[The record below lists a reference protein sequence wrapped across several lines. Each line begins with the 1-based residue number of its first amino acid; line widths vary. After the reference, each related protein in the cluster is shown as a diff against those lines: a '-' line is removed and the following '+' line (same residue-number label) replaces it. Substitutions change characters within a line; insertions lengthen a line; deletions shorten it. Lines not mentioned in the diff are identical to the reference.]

1 MVFSSIVFLFAFLP
15 IVLTVYYVLK
25 PQLRNIFLL
34 IASLFFYYWGEP
46 KFLIVMVASILW
58 NYLCGIV
65 LNIFI
70 DKNRSQRF
78 IERFTL
84 FVGVAVNVGLLF
96 YFKYFNFSI
105 ELLNSIFHCG
115 LAVQNIVLPIGI
127 SFFTFQGISY
137 IIDVYRRDVPAQ
149 KNPLKFGMYISLFPQ
164 LIAGPIVRY
173 ADIEKEINC
182 RSVTLNDFYQGM
194 VRFVVGLSKKVIIAN
209 TLANQV
215 DKIFAQDVTTIT
227 QGTAWL
233 GAIMY
238 ALQIYFDFSGY
249 SDMAIGLGRIFG
261 FTFLENFNLPYIATS
276 VKEFWRR
283 WHISLSTWFR
293 DYVYIPLGGNRRG
306 NVYFNLLV
314 VFFLTGLWHGASLNF
329 IVWGLWHG
337 LFLIVERI
345 LLKREFRFMRDSAPA
360 WVLLLRRIYTLLVVL
375 IGWVFFRADTLS
387 IAWNY
392 LGVMFGFVKNEM
404 INFSTMYYLNHFTIV
419 VLVVGILFSTNL
431 PAILL
436 NKIKKVRVIR
446 SVLPYLE
453 SLCVVLL
460 LLICAILVMA
470 STYNPFIYFRF

>member
-1 MVFSSIVFLFAFLP
+1 M
-15 IVLTVYYVLK
+15 
-25 PQLRNIFLL
+25 
-34 IASLFFYYWGEP
+34 
-46 KFLIVMVASILW
+46 
-58 NYLCGIV
+58 
-65 LNIFI
+65 
-70 DKNRSQRF
+70 
-78 IERFTL
+78 
-84 FVGVAVNVGLLF
+84 
-96 YFKYFNFSI
+96 
-105 ELLNSIFHCG
+105 
-115 LAVQNIVLPIGI
+115 
-127 SFFTFQGISY
+127 
-137 IIDVYRRDVPAQ
+137 
-149 KNPLKFGMYISLFPQ
+149 
-164 LIAGPIVRY
+164 
-173 ADIEKEINC
+173 
-182 RSVTLNDFYQGM
+182 
-194 VRFVVGLSKKVIIAN
+194 
-209 TLANQV
+209 
-215 DKIFAQDVTTIT
+215 
-227 QGTAWL
+227 
-233 GAIMY
+233 
-238 ALQIYFDFSGY
+238 
-249 SDMAIGLGRIFG
+249 
-261 FTFLENFNLPYIATS
+261 
-276 VKEFWRR
+276 
-283 WHISLSTWFR
+283 
-293 DYVYIPLGGNRRG
+293 
-306 NVYFNLLV
+306 
-314 VFFLTGLWHGASLNF
+314 NF